1 MLVASTMMS
10 TMAWAETYDKTEL
23 TSGDKTIALSC
34 LTDGNG
40 NYQMIIEGEGL
51 TGLGGSFA
59 FKDGVG
65 GYDVRSNMTV
75 SSDNTSIV
83 CNWTS
88 TSNTYLHTPLY
99 VMMPGEVNFGEL
111 SIDWKTVDE
120 LAGVGAGSGSGSEV
134 ETPQPEAPQSS
145 TTGNIRHFASAT
157 MPLRGIYTIT
167 ADASGITYTVTGE
180 EAINFAEIQFVTGGG
195 VGMTISEDKKT
206 ATYKQTGVTAGADVY
221 FRFLINVG
229 DMAGNEMTAETL
241 SKTDA
246 NIFYYKYEVESTPG
260 EGEGGSEETP
270 ETPARVSQLTGD
282 IKHFA
287 PDNATVR
294 ATYKITADA
303 SGNVTFTVY
312 ANSVDFAEIQVLDKG
327 NYAMTAASDKS
338 YASYTFSDIDVN
350 TALYFRF
357 LVRVDD
363 MPGNEM
369 TAETLSTTDAKV
381 FYYVYEGATP
391 AEGGEGEGDTPTA
404 IGMVTTSG
412 VATVYDITGKI
423 VKKNV
428 DAKSALNGLSRGT
441 YIVKTANSTKKAVV
455 R

>member
-1 MLVASTMMS
+1 MLVASTMMT

-120 LAGVGAGSGSGSEV
+120 LAGVDAGSGSGSGSE
-134 ETPQPEAPQSS
+134 EEMPQPETPVSS
-145 TTGNIRHFASAT
+145 ATGEIRHFASST
-157 MPLRGIYTIT
+157 MPLRATYAIT

-180 EAINFAEIQFVTGGG
+180 EDINFAEIQFVTGGG
-195 VGMTISEDKKT
+195 VAMSISEDKKT
-206 ATYKQTGVTAGADVY
+206 ATFKQTGVASGSDVY
-221 FRFLINVG
+221 FRFLISVG
-229 DMAGNEMTAETL
+229 SMPGNEMTAELL
-241 SKTDA
+241 SKTDP
-246 NIFYYKYEVESTPG
+246 NIFYYKYVVDDEE
-260 EGEGGSEETP
+260 EEEEEEETP

-412 VATVYDITGKI
+412 VATVYDITGKV